1 MRKKSHISLSR
12 GVIKGLGEENIIK
25 HRYTFYIG
33 SIMPDCLP
41 SFLVRRHTMED
52 TFDVFVKHMEKF
64 VNKLNKKPKVG
75 FVQSI
80 RMGMILH
87 YIADYFTLP
96 HNSHYEGGFK
106 EHCVY
111 EGKQLKCMRSFVEKY
126 KSDRVKLE
134 APKLL
139 RDIKQIGEYVKSR
152 HQEYVL
158 LHQGV
163 KDDCRFSLET
173 CICVALS
180 LLGMSDGSLSIGTV

>member
-1 MRKKSHISLSR
+1 MRKKSHIFLSR

-25 HRYTFYIG
+25 HRYTFYVG
-33 SIMPDCLP
+33 SIVPDCLP
-41 SFLVRRHTMED
+41 SFLLRRHTMDE

-64 VNKLNKKPKVG
+64 VDKLNKKRKIG
-75 FVQSI
+75 FAQSI

-111 EGKQLKCMRSFVEKY
+111 EGQQLRCMSSFVEKFRN
-126 KSDRVKLE
+126 DGFKLE
-134 APKLL
+134 APKALD
-139 RDIKQIGEYVKSR
+139 DIKQIGEYVKSR
-152 HQEYVL
+152 HKEYVR

-180 LLGMSDGSLSIGTV
+180 LLGMNRSAFETVTA